1 MRITKR
7 PIHKSAWGTPVKVR
21 VVEVSDCAEI
31 RAHASP
37 YGDSAISL
45 DTTPYF
51 LDGGGQELELINPS
65 VVLRELEQYGHP
77 GVRSIVGH
85 VIDRAALKPGEEKFW
100 EFYLGKVLPA
110 CLGSNEKGE
119 QKRLRQS
126 CIKTLLKHE
135 TLIDFVTH
143 VVLPGEDMTKPNA
156 YKKLFNNTFSKRTI
170 EHDLTALRKKGI
182 LPTSDAA
189 PRTKAHATSEE
200 KADEKT
206 EESVEENTD
215 NTPSSPEDGRDKGE
229 GGQHETN
236 QNMPR
241 NSIRS
246 AQATEFVD
254 PENEDQ
260 SATPPHQKHINN
272 LINRDFGLRL

>member
-7 PIHKSAWGTPVKVR
+7 PIHKSAWGTPVNVR

-31 RAHASP
+31 RTHASP

-45 DTTPYF
+45 DTTAFF

-65 VVLRELEQYGHP
+65 RVVREIEQYGHP

-85 VIDRAALKPGEEKFW
+85 VIDREELKPGEEKFW
-100 EFYLGKVLPA
+100 GFYLGKIVPA

-126 CIKTLLKHE
+126 CIKTLLKNE
-135 TLIDFVTH
+135 TLLNFITH

-156 YKKLFNNTFSKRTI
+156 YKKLFNNTFSNRTI

-200 KADEKT
+200 KSEEKSEKT
-206 EESVEENTD
+206 TTSPKDGEETCDEAKNEIYGNMSEKTMNSAPKEEFIDPDIENQNT
-215 NTPSSPEDGRDKGE
+215 TPSY
-229 GGQHETN
+229 QH
-236 QNMPR
+236 
-241 NSIRS
+241 
-246 AQATEFVD
+246 
-254 PENEDQ
+254 
-260 SATPPHQKHINN
+260 HINKVINKHLGLN
-272 LINRDFGLRL
+272 L

>member
-7 PIHKSAWGTPVKVR
+7 PIHKSAWGTPVNVR

-31 RAHASP
+31 RAHAST
-37 YGDSAISL
+37 YGGSAIAL

-51 LDGGGQELELINPS
+51 LDGGGKELELINPS

-85 VIDRAALKPGEEKFW
+85 VIDREELKPGEEKFW
-100 EFYLGKVLPA
+100 GFYLGKIVPA

-126 CIKTLLKHE
+126 CIKTLLKNE
-135 TLIDFVTH
+135 TLLNFITH
-143 VVLPGEDMTKPNA
+143 VVLPGEDMTKPHA
-156 YKKLFNNTFSKRTI
+156 YKKLFNNTFSNRTI
-170 EHDLTALRKKGI
+170 EHDLTALRKKGV

-189 PRTKAHATSEE
+189 PRKKAHATSEE
-200 KADEKT
+200 KSENTTISAKDGEEKCDNVKNERDEKT
-206 EESVEENTD
+206 SQNTMNSAPNEEF
-215 NTPSSPEDGRDKGE
+215 
-229 GGQHETN
+229 
-236 QNMPR
+236 
-241 NSIRS
+241 I
-246 AQATEFVD
+246 D

-260 SATPPHQKHINN
+260 NITPSYQHHINKVINKHLGLN
-272 LINRDFGLRL
+272 L

>member
-7 PIHKSAWGTPVKVR
+7 PIHKSAWGTPVNVR

-31 RAHASP
+31 RAHAST
-37 YGDSAISL
+37 YGGSAIAL

-51 LDGGGQELELINPS
+51 LDGGGKELELINPS

-85 VIDRAALKPGEEKFW
+85 VIDREELKPGEEKFW
-100 EFYLGKVLPA
+100 GFYLGKIVPA

-126 CIKTLLKHE
+126 CIKTLLKNE
-135 TLIDFVTH
+135 TLLNFITH
-143 VVLPGEDMTKPNA
+143 VVLPGEDMTKPHA

-170 EHDLTALRKKGI
+170 EHDLTALRKKGV

-189 PRTKAHATSEE
+189 PRKKHTPRQRKNQRTRQSQLKMARKNAT
-200 KADEKT
+200 T
-206 EESVEENTD
+206 
-215 NTPSSPEDGRDKGE
+215 
-229 GGQHETN
+229 
-236 QNMPR
+236 
-241 NSIRS
+241 
-246 AQATEFVD
+246 
-254 PENEDQ
+254 
-260 SATPPHQKHINN
+260 
-272 LINRDFGLRL
+272 